1 MLPPPMVIAE
11 ELGNASSSRLLLLKV
26 NKEPGLPQI
35 AELHVEGLNP
45 VIPEA
50 CIFPHIEHY
59 IP

>member
-1 MLPPPMVIAE
+1 MVIAE
-11 ELGNASSSRLLLLKV
+11 KLGNARSSHLPLLKV
-26 NKEPGLPQI
+26 NREPALPQI

-50 CIFPHIEHY
+50 CIFSHIEHY